1 MCVKFSPGDLN
12 PGLCLPHTPQ
22 AFILVEWPTHQG
34 CAVVILP
41 FNLHTPWMDL
51 IYNINGSTLALK
63 CPNNIAT
70 RTTLGF
76 FVIQEKKILIFKIN

>member
-1 MCVKFSPGDLN
+1 MVNLLN
-12 PGLCLPHTPQ
+12 FTYNKKIPSE
-22 AFILVEWPTHQG
+22 V
-34 CAVVILP
+34 AVISCNQVCSQTYLSIILP

-63 CPNNIAT
+63 CLNNIAT

-76 FVIQEKKILIFKIN
+76 FVIQEKKY